1 MFSDISWN
9 YPNGKFGIKTSFS
22 VYICKKPQYIPCQIK
37 ELRQCYGQQFGKIQ
51 DIFILNQRFYQLFE
65 SRNPIG

>member
-22 VYICKKPQYIPCQIK
+22 LYICKN
-37 ELRQCYGQQFGKIQ
+37 RN
-51 DIFILNQRFYQLFE
+51 IFHARLKNYVNATVSSLVKFKTFSY
-65 SRNPIG
+65 